1 MSARREEKEQSKQ
14 RKIVVKLEMRNKQ
27 QTNLKIWEEME
38 MWNKVAKSKAYVE
51 TKESKWG
58 GKKKD

>member
-27 QTNLKIWEEME
+27 QTNLKIREEME
-38 MWNKVAKSKAYVE
+38 M
-51 TKESKWG
+51 
-58 GKKKD
+58 

>member
-1 MSARREEKEQSKQ
+1 MEKRGKGRQKDIAQREMSARREEKEQSKQ

-38 MWNKVAKSKAYVE
+38 
-51 TKESKWG
+51 T
-58 GKKKD
+58 